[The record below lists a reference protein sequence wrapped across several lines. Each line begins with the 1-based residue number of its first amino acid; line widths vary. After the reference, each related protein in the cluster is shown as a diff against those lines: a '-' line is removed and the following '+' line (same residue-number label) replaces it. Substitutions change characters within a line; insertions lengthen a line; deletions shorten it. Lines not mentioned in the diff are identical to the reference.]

1 MHIYTNIVYLLFN
14 FDNFILLISYVIC
27 FCKLIIF
34 MLLNEVSPNCAL
46 LSILDKISY
55 NSPNKIHK
63 AGYSFDNY
71 NKRETFS
78 N

>member
-1 MHIYTNIVYLLFN
+1 
-14 FDNFILLISYVIC
+14 
-27 FCKLIIF
+27 

-46 LSILDKISY
+46 LSILDKISG

-71 NKRETFS
+71 NKDEYFTDEDGNKIRAIDF
-78 N
+78 

>member
-1 MHIYTNIVYLLFN
+1 
-14 FDNFILLISYVIC
+14 
-27 FCKLIIF
+27 